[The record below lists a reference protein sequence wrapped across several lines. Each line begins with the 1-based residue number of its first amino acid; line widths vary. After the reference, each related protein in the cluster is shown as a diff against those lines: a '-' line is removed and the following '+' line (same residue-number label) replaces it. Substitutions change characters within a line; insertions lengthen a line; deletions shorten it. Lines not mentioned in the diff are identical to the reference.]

1 MFCHI
6 AADRLHFVATLKNN
20 NDVEAVLHVLDT
32 LGFTLQRIRT
42 GGEHSSHDCTY
53 SFNHEY
59 ASYADFVANAHRD
72 FAEET
77 ERYKS
82 AAEVDWSH
90 TSFVLAQPA
99 DWDISLFMRKKEA
112 CHDCPDTT
120 YLGIDKKGVTD
131 KDKTLFDQVMAA
143 VDGYLEK

>member
-1 MFCHI
+1 MREFI
-6 AADRLHFVATLKNN
+6 TNNRLHFIATLKDN
-20 NDVEAVLHVLDT
+20 NDVEAVLRALDT

-53 SFNHEY
+53 SFKHEY

-82 AAEVDWSH
+82 AAEMDWSH
-90 TSFVLAQPA
+90 TSFDLAQPA
-99 DWDISLFMRKKEA
+99 DLHISLFMRKKEA

-120 YLGIDKKGVTD
+120 YLGIDKKGVAD
-131 KDKTLFDQVMAA
+131 EDKTFFDQVMAA
-143 VDGYLEK
+143 VGGYLKK